1 MDAILCDYDTGM
13 FTLEPHDKSAA
24 GQFMKF
30 ETHKSR
36 AAYHE
41 AGHAVLKYALGLGL
55 TRIFLRTT
63 IAEDENGDLGIV
75 YHGKTTSPKLDIE
88 TQRRLHP
95 DVLAAGVSTAA
106 GPAAELKWCVLRGH
120 PVRTQYGSDGD
131 HALID
136 HLGAQIEK
144 IFGRNRLAFRRLVWR
159 RAQLALEAPVIWN
172 AVEQL
177 AEYLSD
183 TCWPVNNE
191 EVGTYED
198 SLSGRRARAFLKKL
212 GIEPYMEMPKT
223 FGSLPRASRE

>member
-1 MDAILCDYDTGM
+1 MDAIFCDSHTGM
-13 FTLEPHDKSAA
+13 FTLEPHDESAA
-24 GQFMKF
+24 AQFMKF

-41 AGHAVLKYALGLGL
+41 AGHAVLKYALGVGL

-75 YHGKTTSPKLDIE
+75 YHGMVTSPKLDVE

-106 GPAAELKWCVLRGH
+106 GPAAERMWCMLRGH
-120 PVRTQYGSDGD
+120 PVRTRYGSEGD

-136 HLGAQIEK
+136 RLAAPLEK
-144 IFGRNRLAFRRLVWR
+144 IFGRSRPAFRRLVWR
-159 RAQLALEAPVIWN
+159 RAQLALAAPVIWN
-172 AVEQL
+172 GVEQL

-183 TCWPVNNE
+183 TCWPDNDE
-191 EVGTYED
+191 QVGMYED
-198 SLSGRRARAFLKKL
+198 SLSGREARAFLKKL
-212 GIEPYMEMPKT
+212 GIKPHMEMPRT
-223 FGSLPRASRE
+223 LGSLPKASRE